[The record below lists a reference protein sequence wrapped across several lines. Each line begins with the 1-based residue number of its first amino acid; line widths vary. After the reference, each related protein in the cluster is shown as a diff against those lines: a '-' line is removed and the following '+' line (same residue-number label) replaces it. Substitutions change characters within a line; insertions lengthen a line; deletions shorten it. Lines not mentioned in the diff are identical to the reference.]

1 VKCGDGVPESE
12 IENHHFGVSI
22 SPGESLF
29 PRIQHGGSEEDTERI
44 MRNFL
49 AKDDHE
55 TSVLLGEVT
64 F

>member
-1 VKCGDGVPESE
+1 MKCGDGVPESE

-44 MRNFL
+44 MRNF
-49 AKDDHE
+49 
-55 TSVLLGEVT
+55 